1 MPYQNDLQFH
11 LLLDRTLIQ
20 HNSTQYINMSIT
32 LSESRRRRG
41 TVGEDDDGDA
51 VGEGGT
57 AAGSAG
63 FGREEDEGC
72 RGDGWVRWDESERE

>member
-1 MPYQNDLQFH
+1 
-11 LLLDRTLIQ
+11 
-20 HNSTQYINMSIT
+20 MSIT

-63 FGREEDEGC
+63 FGRKEDEGC
-72 RGDGWVRWDESERE
+72 RGDG

>member
-1 MPYQNDLQFH
+1 
-11 LLLDRTLIQ
+11 
-20 HNSTQYINMSIT
+20 MSIT

-57 AAGSAG
+57 AAGRQG

-72 RGDGWVRWDESERE
+72 RGDG